1 MIALIALPLVGIKI
15 RAIRFTISG
24 TKVKKIIGVEL
35 DSIVISY
42 NRIERF

>member
-1 MIALIALPLVGIKI
+1 MIALASVSLGIKI

-35 DSIVISY
+35 DSIVIPY
-42 NRIERF
+42 IE